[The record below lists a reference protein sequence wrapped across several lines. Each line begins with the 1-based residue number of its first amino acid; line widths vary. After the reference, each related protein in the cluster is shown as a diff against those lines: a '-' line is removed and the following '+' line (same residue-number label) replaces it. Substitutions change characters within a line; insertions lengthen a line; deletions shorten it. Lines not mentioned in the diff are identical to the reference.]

1 MIRSTDALASMTRG
15 LLLLTPCIDD
25 ARVSHP
31 HERFPTKIESNVT
44 THSARNKKH
53 AFTREIEMDR
63 ITGLGQPKTV
73 NVPLGLMTRL
83 LIDASESNRAWL
95 RDFKDDL
102 VRIDSDLYEVLLAY
116 QEMSTSADLSQRAA

>member
-1 MIRSTDALASMTRG
+1 
-15 LLLLTPCIDD
+15 
-25 ARVSHP
+25 
-31 HERFPTKIESNVT
+31 VT

-63 ITGLGQPKTV
+63 ITGLAKPKTV
-73 NVPLGLMTRL
+73 SVPLALMTRL
-83 LIDASESNRAWL
+83 LIEASESNRTWL

-116 QEMSTSADLSQRAA
+116 QDLSASGEMPQRAT